1 MSLMAMFGALSF
13 SCGDM
18 EETRWDEAAEQAER
32 GEAPVGEVTRGSSFN
47 AAFPP
52 DGLAD
57 TRRVFTQ
64 EKEGYAE
71 AEYKLEGRTLVTV
84 SVSDTNDNPS
94 ARDKFATASE
104 VVAGYPVVDVGANST
119 YALVANRYQV
129 RVSSASLGA
138 AERRAWLQAARF
150 SALTH

>member
-1 MSLMAMFGALSF
+1 MSLLAMFGVLSF

-18 EETRWDEAAEQAER
+18 EETRWDEAAEQAEH
-32 GEAPVGEVTRGSSFN
+32 GEAPTGEVKGGSSFN
-47 AAFPP
+47 AALPP
-52 DGLAD
+52 DGLAG

-71 AEYKLEGRTLVTV
+71 AEYKLEGQTLVTV
-84 SVSDTNDNPS
+84 SVSDTNQNPS
-94 ARDKFATASE
+94 ARDKFAATTE
-104 VVAGYPVVDVGANST
+104 VVEGYPVVDVGANST

-129 RVSSASLGA
+129 RVSSASLGP

-150 SALTH
+150 SALTR